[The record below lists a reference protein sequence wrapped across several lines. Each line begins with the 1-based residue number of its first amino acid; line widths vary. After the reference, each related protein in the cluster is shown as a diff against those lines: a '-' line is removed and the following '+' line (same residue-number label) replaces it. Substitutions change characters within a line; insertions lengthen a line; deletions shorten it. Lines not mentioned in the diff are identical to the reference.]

1 MGATSNARDLEQSC
15 WMGLRRVED
24 LRPGDEQ
31 MGKVWDYRSEC
42 EPFPVDWM
50 LTRCEPFELSS

>member
-1 MGATSNARDLEQSC
+1 
-15 WMGLRRVED
+15 MGLRRVED

-50 LTRCEPFELSS
+50 LAGCEPFELSS